1 MLTAPFYILCLVVVF
16 LGIIINLPGSL
27 HINPLLLHFYE
38 PHKVLFLST
47 VFLTLGALGRVI
59 ILWQKID
66 WREVFFLS
74 ISGIIGAFV
83 GSLLIKDIPQKVIV
97 LIFLIS
103 GGLYLYKYFKKN
115 KTKEQ
120 ALLAGSLSGF
130 LSSFLQSFG
139 LSAGVLRQTYLS
151 NKGYDLISVQGIV
164 GAVFTISGLTMIIT
178 RSVQEEIPYK
188 ETIPILLLFPFI
200 LLTIFIAKKVTYKIP
215 KHIQEYIIIY
225 SLIISLVLAIP
236 YLFK

>member
-1 MLTAPFYILCLVVVF
+1 MLTAPFYILSLIVVF

-59 ILWQKID
+59 ILWKKIE
-66 WREVFFLS
+66 WGEVFFLS
-74 ISGIIGAFV
+74 ISGIFGAFV
-83 GSLLIKDIPQKVIV
+83 GSLFVKDIPQKIIV
-97 LIFLIS
+97 AIFLIS
-103 GGLYLYKYFKKN
+103 GMLYLQKHFSKSEMKRE
-115 KTKEQ
+115 TI
-120 ALLAGSLSGF
+120 LSGSLAGF
-130 LSSFLQSFG
+130 ISSFLQSFG

-151 NKGYDLISVQGIV
+151 NKGYDLISIQGIV
-164 GAVFTISGLTMIIT
+164 GAVFTISGLTMTIT
-178 RSVQEEIPYK
+178 RSTLEEIPYQ
-188 ETIPILLLFPFI
+188 ETLSILVLFPFI
-200 LLTIFIAKKVTYKIP
+200 LLTIYIAKRVVYKIP

-225 SLIISLVLAIP
+225 SLIISLILAVP